1 MQATSMS
8 AALGGCSMG
17 AAYANN
23 APEQSG
29 AGLYVQ
35 VDCSNCIV
43 EGFTQATLTRDEAKL

>member
-8 AALGGCSMG
+8 AALVGCSTG

-35 VDCSNCIV
+35 VVPWIA
-43 EGFTQATLTRDEAKL
+43 ATAA

>member
-43 EGFTQATLTRDEAKL
+43 EGLTQATLTRDEAKI